1 MVCAL
6 FPCISI
12 ISGTQDSVFSSLSR
26 KRAGVLNFFSI
37 QSESECRIL
46 NFQQFFLNLTQANEE
61 GRAEWQLEYDFLDY
75 YGQLTTSLQTFAT
88 GFQNNTLFHHRFEG
102 HDSKQCCQLGGID
115 GAGRASHG
123 EILAGVN
130 DDQDIHLL
138 YALFFLKSNLVGI
151 TFLQF

>member
-1 MVCAL
+1 M
-6 FPCISI
+6 
-12 ISGTQDSVFSSLSR
+12 R
-26 KRAGVLNFFSI
+26 
-37 QSESECRIL
+37 RIL

-75 YGQLTTSLQTFAT
+75 FGWRTTSLQTFTT
-88 GFQNNTLFHHRFEG
+88 GFKCNTLLHHRFEG

-130 DDQDIHLL
+130 NPDLL
-138 YALFFLKSNLVGI
+138 SFTHTNLPKSNLVGI
-151 TFLQF
+151 NTGLQF